1 MDDGA
6 KETADTYAEFY
17 EDEKSLFEEFC
28 LLKKTE
34 FFFWQK
40 SSLSNVGIYGIKL
53 EKYFYELRK
62 RKKNSDVQPLNM
74 LNTQEI
80 HEKYEE
86 NLFHLEN

>member
-34 FFFWQK
+34 FFFW
-40 SSLSNVGIYGIKL
+40 
-53 EKYFYELRK
+53 
-62 RKKNSDVQPLNM
+62 
-74 LNTQEI
+74 
-80 HEKYEE
+80 
-86 NLFHLEN
+86 

>member
-34 FFFWQK
+34 FFFVEIVVKQRRDLWNKTRKVFLRAEKAQK
-40 SSLSNVGIYGIKL
+40 KFRRIAIEHVEHLGDS
-53 EKYFYELRK
+53 RK
-62 RKKNSDVQPLNM
+62 V
-74 LNTQEI
+74 
-80 HEKYEE
+80 
-86 NLFHLEN
+86 